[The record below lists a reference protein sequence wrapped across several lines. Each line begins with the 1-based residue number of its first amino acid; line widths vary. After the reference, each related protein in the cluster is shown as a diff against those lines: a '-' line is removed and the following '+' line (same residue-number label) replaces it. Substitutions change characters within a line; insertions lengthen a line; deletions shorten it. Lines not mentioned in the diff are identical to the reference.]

1 MWEWLEGIFR
11 PRRVI
16 ARLRRRNTYYENTV
30 KDLRATLAQ
39 ANKEIEEL
47 RHFINETIRQQAE
60 KGMLGE
66 YVGVLQSRVAALNY
80 EVFKL
85 RKDNQTLQIKLSG
98 ALAELKG
105 RDPKRPSGGNQTRT

>member
-1 MWEWLEGIFR
+1 MWEWLEGLFR

-16 ARLRRRNTYYENTV
+16 ARLRRRNGYHENTI
-30 KDLRATLAQ
+30 KDLRSTLAQ
-39 ANKEIEEL
+39 ANEEIKEL
-47 RHFINETIRQQAE
+47 RDFIARAIREEAE

-105 RDPKRPSGGNQTRT
+105 QAPKPPPSGNEP

>member
-1 MWEWLEGIFR
+1 MWEWLEGLFR
-11 PRRVI
+11 PYRVI
-16 ARLRRRNTYYENTV
+16 ARLRRRNAYYENTV

-39 ANKEIEEL
+39 ASKEIEEL

-66 YVGVLQSRVAALNY
+66 YVAVLQSRVAALNY

-98 ALAELKG
+98 ALAEIK
-105 RDPKRPSGGNQTRT
+105 RRTPKPPSSGKQGQT